1 MTRMAEDKR
10 TRLIRAAAELSHVR
24 GLGKISLAD
33 IAQGAEVPLGNV
45 YYYFKTKAALG
56 EAVVAQRVSELEKMQ
71 KLCETAPSARAR
83 LAMFIRMTMDNRDVL
98 ARAGCP
104 VGSLCAELSKDP
116 EFPVDEAA
124 VPLRNLLLW
133 FEAQFTALGREKER
147 RTLALHLL
155 AVLQGV
161 SLLANCFHD
170 PGVVMREAKYLKA
183 WVEGL

>member
-1 MTRMAEDKR
+1 MAEDKR

-33 IAQGAEVPLGNV
+33 IAQGADVPLGNV
-45 YYYFKTKAALG
+45 YYYFKTKAAIG
-56 EAVVAQRVSELEKMQ
+56 EAIVAQRASELQKMQ
-71 KLCETAPSARAR
+71 DACETAPSPRAR
-83 LAMFIRMTMDNRDVL
+83 LKMFVQMTMDNRDVL

-116 EFPVDEAA
+116 EFATDETA

-133 FEAQFTALGREKER
+133 FEAQFAAISREAER

-161 SLLANCFHD
+161 SLLAQCFHD
-170 PGVVMREAKYLKA
+170 PNVVMRESKYLKA
-183 WVEGL
+183 WIDEL